1 MIGRIQL
8 KCKSNL
14 LGIHAVPLL
23 AFKMDHEAAGAQFPV
38 LELNT
43 PADTFRDD
51 TIAWCYL
58 RFAPLIL
65 PAAGRTR
72 AIAAMTSFASRSTTS
87 WVFSVEN
94 RKGIRPIA

>member
-38 LELNT
+38 LGLKTRDNT
-43 PADTFRDD
+43 CRDE
-51 TIAWCYL
+51 TIAGSYL

-65 PAAGRTR
+65 PAAGSTR

-87 WVFSVEN
+87 WVFSVEK